1 VWFPSRNN
9 PKTPAPPNLVFIM
22 CDRLAESRRWHCAR
36 FRLGGES
43 SWVLYVG
50 ILIRMKKVGT
60 VRPQLLP
67 KRLFCEPFLVGTRRA
82 GTP

>member
-9 PKTPAPPNLVFIM
+9 PKTPAPPNLVFIT
-22 CDRLAESRRWHCAR
+22 CDCLAESRRWHCVG

-43 SWVLYVG
+43 SGVLQVG
-50 ILIRMKKVGT
+50 ILIRMKKAGT

-67 KRLFCEPFLVGTRRA
+67 KRLFYEPLLVGSRRA